1 MIKFGRKI
9 LTATFLLC
17 FLPSMLFAA
26 ENSRTG
32 VVTTTPEID
41 TSAYSDGDLIGELQT
56 LANATSPTVFGGII
70 AQVVIT
76 DKDAESTNI
85 DVVYFDTNPSATTF
99 TDNAA
104 FDVADADLTKIICVV
119 AITTH
124 KLFADNGI
132 SEAQN
137 VNCPF
142 RASSSTIYAAFVARE
157 AVTYTSASDLSL
169 RTGILQD

>member
-1 MIKFGRKI
+1 MPKGLKVFA
-9 LTATFLLC
+9 LVLLV
-17 FLPSMLFAA
+17 LIPSALFAA
-26 ENSRTG
+26 ENNRTMIT
-32 VVTTTPEID
+32 TTTPTIE
-41 TSAYSDGDLIGELQT
+41 TNAYSDGDLIGTLQT
-56 LANATSPTVFGGII
+56 VTNATSPTVFGGII

-85 DVVYFDTNPSATTF
+85 DVVYFDANPTGTTF
-99 TDNAA
+99 TDNAP

-119 AITTH
+119 SVTTH

-142 RASSSTIYAAFVARE
+142 RTLGTTSIYAAFVARE
-157 AVTYTSASDLSL
+157 AVTYTSTSDLSL
-169 RTGILQD
+169 RTGIYQD